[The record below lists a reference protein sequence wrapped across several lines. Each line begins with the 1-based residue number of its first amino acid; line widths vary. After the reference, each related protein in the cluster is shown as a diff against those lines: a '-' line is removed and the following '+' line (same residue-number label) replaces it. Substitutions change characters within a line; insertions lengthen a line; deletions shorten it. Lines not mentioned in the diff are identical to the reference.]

1 MVQILELFL
10 LCIIREN
17 IIRLGFAT
25 DIAFSHSSIF
35 LSILKLWYLKN
46 IKLILILFQKFTVC
60 ISSLQAN
67 KKAVNG
73 I

>member
-25 DIAFSHSSIF
+25 DIAFSHSSNYFIYF
-35 LSILKLWYLKN
+35 EIMV
-46 IKLILILFQKFTVC
+46 F
-60 ISSLQAN
+60 
-67 KKAVNG
+67 KKY
-73 I
+73 